1 MPNSIDIEDMLDR
14 NDVAPM
20 IMEMLIVI
28 GVQSYRAGLDFVGDL
43 VMQAVEK
50 LEPAM
55 PDSFI
60 PSDMSRSSKWAA
72 AN

>member
-1 MPNSIDIEDMLDR
+1 MPDNIEAGDMLDR

-55 PDSFI
+55 PESFI
-60 PSDMSRSSKWAA
+60 PPDMPQPSKWAA